1 VIRNT
6 PFGRKTGTANLVG
19 LFASVLIA
27 VFLAGLGVGI
37 FIAIILGFVSGL
49 VLSFLL
55 FRSEMEEE

>member
-1 VIRNT
+1 MIRNT
-6 PFGRKTGTANLVG
+6 PYGRKTGAANLVG
-19 LFASVLIA
+19 LFASVLIS

-37 FIAIILGFVSGL
+37 FIAIIIGFVSGL